1 MFRVERQTLLIC
13 LFLFRL
19 VPGPSN
25 FHKVNENSNSCLK
38 EVEWDD
44 YILSRRNL
52 VNHRAQGRF
61 IDTHRHSHFSPSKL
75 GLCHQL
81 QEVCVRPMPCVGISR
96 IGNRFS
102 EYEGRTSQEESS
114 KDQENISIFT
124 LVRKSLSEG
133 FSKVNR
139 ETLFYSNGSS
149 SVTSTVQGP
158 SATTKYRFL
167 HEGVIRRHNCV
178 TEGGKNRT
186 GLAGAESE
194 SEQRMVHTVNC
205 HTDRSPIQCF
215 QVRVGA
221 VCQGQSAGGPWSQE
235 ERREHINLL
244 ELKISTNSFGFIY
257 FCRGTKIRVNSLADG
272 QSDCIN
278 VHEKNGG

>member
-1 MFRVERQTLLIC
+1 MS
-13 LFLFRL
+13 LFRL
-19 VPGPSN
+19 GSGPSS
-25 FHKVNENSNSCLK
+25 FHKVDENSNSCHK

-44 YILSRRNL
+44 CILSRRNL

-61 IDTHRHSHFSPSKL
+61 IDTHRYSHFSPSKV

-102 EYEGRTSQEESS
+102 EYEGRTSQEKSS
-114 KDQENISIFT
+114 KDQETRSIFT

-133 FSKVNR
+133 LSKVNG

-149 SVTSTVQGP
+149 ASTSTVKGP
-158 SATTKYRFL
+158 STTTKYRSL

-178 TEGGKNRT
+178 TEGGKNGT
-186 GLAGAESE
+186 ELVGAESG

-205 HTDRSPIQCF
+205 HTDSNPIQCF

-221 VCQGQSAGGPWSQE
+221 VCQGKSAGGPWSQE

-257 FCRGTKIRVNSLADG
+257 FCRETKIRVNSLADG

-278 VHEKNGG
+278 VHEENGG